1 MRRVTVLFDD
11 ERLYWELKAEA
22 AKEGRPVKDVVAEA
36 LGDWLRRRTGLS
48 PAERERRQSALRLAD
63 ELRARQPL
71 QETID
76 DTLAA
81 IREERS

>member
-22 AKEGRPVKDVVAEA
+22 LE
-36 LGDWLRRRTGLS
+36 DWLRRRTGLS

-63 ELRARQPL
+63 ALRARQPL
-71 QETID
+71 HETID